1 MKKYAKIIIQSL
13 SDKLDRFFT
22 YLIPNEFMENIFLG
36 SVVKVSFGNHN
47 KIVFGFVFEILDENE
62 LLESDRKYLKN
73 IKSIKSVD
81 DRFFLSN
88 ESLELIK
95 YIKKKYLCSYYEAIS
110 LFISSKFFYFS
121 SL

>member
-47 KIVFGFVFEILDENE
+47 KIVFGFVFEILDEN
-62 LLESDRKYLKN
+62 
-73 IKSIKSVD
+73 
-81 DRFFLSN
+81 
-88 ESLELIK
+88 
-95 YIKKKYLCSYYEAIS
+95 
-110 LFISSKFFYFS
+110 
-121 SL
+121 